1 MNLGTNTT
9 DQMIQS
15 IFYIFLSINEDNYT
29 VNMQTKKKK
38 IQEVTDNVQ

>member
-1 MNLGTNTT
+1 MT

>member
-1 MNLGTNTT
+1 MT

-15 IFYIFLSINEDNYT
+15 IFYIFLSINVDNYT